1 MEEINAWN
9 YLQYAANTNA
19 TYLIG
24 LAFLTWVGL
33 RISSGVYADASA
45 SIIVRIAGS
54 VFCLSVTWFWLT
66 TMAMFEWNVNGVA
79 GVFTAMQAEGDISS
93 GAQFIIANSNPGA
106 EPSIMP
112 NIVQGLFLLSAL
124 VIQLGGLWMKKD

>member
-1 MEEINAWN
+1 MEEMNAWN

-19 TYLIG
+19 TYGIG

-66 TMAMFEWNVNGVA
+66 TMAVFEWNVNGVA

>member
-1 MEEINAWN
+1 MEKINAWN

-33 RISSGVYADASA
+33 RISSSVYADASA

-93 GAQFIIANSNPGA
+93 GAQFIIANANPGA

>member
-66 TMAMFEWNVNGVA
+66 TMAIFEWNVNGVA

>member
-9 YLQYAANTNA
+9 YLHYAANTNA

-79 GVFTAMQAEGDISS
+79 SVFTAMQAEGDISS

>member
-33 RISSGVYADASA
+33 RISSSVYADASA

-79 GVFTAMQAEGDISS
+79 SVFTAMQAEGDISS

>member
-1 MEEINAWN
+1 MEEIDAWN

-33 RISSGVYADASA
+33 RISSSVYADASA

>member
-79 GVFTAMQAEGDISS
+79 SVFTAMQAEGDISS

>member
-1 MEEINAWN
+1 MEEMNAWN

-19 TYLIG
+19 TYGIG

-79 GVFTAMQAEGDISS
+79 SVFTAMQAEGDISS

>member
-19 TYLIG
+19 TYCIG

-33 RISSGVYADASA
+33 RISGNVYADASA

-54 VFCLSVTWFWLT
+54 VFCLCVTWFWLN

-79 GVFTAMQAEGDISS
+79 GVFSAIQAEGEISS
-93 GAQFIIANSNPGA
+93 GAQFIIANSDPGA
-106 EPSIMP
+106 APSIMP
-112 NIVQGLFLLSAL
+112 NVVQGLFLLSAL
-124 VIQLGGLWMKKD
+124 AIQLGGLWMKKD

>member
-19 TYLIG
+19 TYLLG

-54 VFCLSVTWFWLT
+54 VFCLSVTWCWLT

-79 GVFTAMQAEGDISS
+79 SVFTAMQAEGDISS

>member
-79 GVFTAMQAEGDISS
+79 GAFTAMQAEGDISS

>member
-1 MEEINAWN
+1 MEEMNAWN

-19 TYLIG
+19 TYLLG

-79 GVFTAMQAEGDISS
+79 SVFTAMQAEGDISS

>member
-66 TMAMFEWNVNGVA
+66 TMAVFEWNVNGVA

>member
-19 TYLIG
+19 TYLLG

-79 GVFTAMQAEGDISS
+79 SVFTAMQAEGDISS

>member
-33 RISSGVYADASA
+33 RISSSVYADASA

>member
-19 TYLIG
+19 TYGIG

-66 TMAMFEWNVNGVA
+66 TMAVFEWNVNGVA

>member
-1 MEEINAWN
+1 MEEMNAWN

-19 TYLIG
+19 TYLLG

-79 GVFTAMQAEGDISS
+79 SAFTAMQAEGDISS

>member
-19 TYLIG
+19 TYLLG

-79 GVFTAMQAEGDISS
+79 SVFTAMQAEGDISS

-124 VIQLGGLWMKKD
+124 VIQLGGLWMKKN

>member
-1 MEEINAWN
+1 MEEMNAWN

-19 TYLIG
+19 TYGIG

-79 GVFTAMQAEGDISS
+79 SVFTAMQAEGDISS

-124 VIQLGGLWMKKD
+124 VIQLGEKKKKKD

>member
-19 TYLIG
+19 TYGIG